1 MGEAVGGRQRLIAGI
16 SAALSVAAGMA
27 VAPLASEIRLPVIAA
42 SVLCAAGIGGYAMVE
57 WWRAG
62 QDEPDRPTLGWA
74 SPSVGD
80 EAVARPELTARLIR
94 LLTEQRPPQ
103 AVVSIR
109 LQGAGGF
116 GKTTLA
122 AQVCQRAD
130 VRARFPGGLA
140 WITVGRGTEGA
151 ALAAKMNSLARL
163 AGQAPPTSSDPEQ
176 AGRELV
182 ERLAKFPPALLVIDD
197 VWTSGQLSPMLCA
210 DAPQCV
216 RLVTTRRPEL
226 LPRVA
231 NPVDVDEM
239 TPAEAEALLCRGI
252 GPPMPVAQK
261 ERLLTLTGRWPLL
274 LALVNGGI
282 RRSMSSRGRNL
293 GLAEAAERII
303 GQLTSSGPAVLD
315 VTIERQR
322 NLAVSAC
329 IEYSLGQLAGDGR
342 NRFLE
347 LGIFPS
353 DASVA
358 TLELLWRR
366 SAGLGRQQTELLC
379 EEMADLSLLRFSGT
393 AEEPAVQ
400 VHDAVRD
407 YARAMLTPAGRVL
420 VNTYLLAA
428 ARALISG
435 RLAPEAGPT
444 PWWTLPGS
452 QSYLRRDLAYHLAQA
467 NLTDEL
473 NWLVTDL
480 RWLVATIDWFDPVV
494 AEANLAYARSKRA
507 QQLSRAIAQS
517 SHLLTPVT
525 PAESLGPILLS
536 RLSHIEELRD
546 DVAAYQRTLRGPLL
560 TPLWPLPDS
569 PDRSLLRVMRGPKRS
584 IWTGDIAP
592 DGSWIATVD
601 QGGVL
606 CIWDIAR
613 HAITLEIRAHDS
625 LTLSCAVSPDGERI
639 ATSCLDGM
647 IRLWDARA
655 GALLWEAPAY
665 TGVAHD
671 CSFSPDGRWLV
682 TAGYDGRIE
691 ESRHGVISEDNQGV
705 IRLWDSRTGRRAG
718 QLSADVDEE
727 HACAFSPDGGWL
739 LSGASDGTA
748 RLWHLA
754 SGTARVL
761 AAGSAQAVTACAF
774 SPDGSLLAT
783 AGEDGVARLWNAA
796 TGECVQMLALHTRG
810 LMACCFSGD
819 GKLLATASEDG
830 TARLW
835 DPATGECVRVL
846 SGHDGWVVWC
856 AFVPHQTWLAT
867 GGQDGSIR
875 LWDHA
880 GDPPQSPQA
889 PISVSSCAVAPGGK
903 WIATGGSDGI
913 LRLWDAGTGRPI
925 DARAGHDG
933 SIGACA
939 IFPDGSAV
947 LTVGVDGTVR
957 IWASA
962 GDRSWPGHAGR
973 INGCAIAP
981 DGRWIATAGSW
992 QTGSAVLRWDPATGS
1007 ALGGPLL
1014 EAGADLR
1021 LIGHKCA
1028 IFPDGRRLLGTGSGG
1043 RAAIWDAQAGTMLSR
1058 LAGHSRDVLDCDVAP
1073 DGGWLA
1079 TGSLDRTVRVWD
1091 ADSGRC
1097 LRVLAGHDSG
1107 AHCAISGNGRWL
1119 ATVSGEFLRI
1129 WDPFDGE
1136 CVATMRVD
1144 GSLYDCCWFPD
1155 KDALCAAGE
1164 RGLYGFAFR
1173 ADEANRRRAPAP
1185 VSAAAGGGDAPMMR
1199 GSDTFPVATSMDQLL
1214 DLIGDPSGS
1223 GSSVPRHSR
1232 RKGRGSRGSGDRRL

>member
-1 MGEAVGGRQRLIAGI
+1 MGEAVGSRQGLIAGI
-16 SAALSVAAGMA
+16 SAALSVAAG
-27 VAPLASEIRLPVIAA
+27 VAAAPVASEIRLPVMAA
-42 SVLCAAGIGGYAMVE
+42 SLLCAAGITSYAMVE
-57 WWRAG
+57 WWRASQG
-62 QDEPDRPTLGWA
+62 EPGRPSLGWA
-74 SPSVGD
+74 APSVGD
-80 EAVARPELTARLIR
+80 EAVARLELTARLIR
-94 LLTEQRPPQ
+94 LLTEQRRPQ
-103 AVVSIR
+103 AVASIR

-140 WITVGRGTEGA
+140 WITVGRDTEGA
-151 ALAAKMNSLARL
+151 ALAAKINGLARL
-163 AGQAPPTSSDPEQ
+163 AAQAPPTSSDPEQ

-182 ERLAKFPPALLVIDD
+182 QRLAKFPPTLLVIDD
-197 VWTSGQLSPMLCA
+197 VWTSAQLSPMLCA

-226 LPRVA
+226 LPRAA
-231 NPVDVDEM
+231 NVVDVDEM
-239 TPAEAEALLCRGI
+239 TPAEAEALLCRSI
-252 GPPMPVAQK
+252 GQPIPVAQK

-282 RRSMSSRGRNL
+282 RRSMSSRGWNL

-303 GQLTSSGPAVLD
+303 GRLTSSGPAVLD
-315 VTIERQR
+315 ITIERQR

-329 IEYSLGQLAGDGR
+329 IEYSLGQLTGDGR

-353 DASVA
+353 DTSVPVA
-358 TLELLWRR
+358 TLELLWQRT
-366 SAGLGRQQTELLC
+366 AGLDGQQTELLC

-393 AEEPAVQ
+393 AYGPAVR

-407 YARAMLTPAGRVL
+407 YARAMLAPAGRVL

-435 RLAPEAGPT
+435 RHASNTAPT

-467 NLTDEL
+467 NLTEEL
-473 NWLVTDL
+473 DWLVTDL
-480 RWLVATIDWFDPVV
+480 RWLVATVDWFDPVV
-494 AEANLAYARSKRA
+494 AEANLAYASSKRA
-507 QQLSRAIAQS
+507 QSLSRALAQS

-525 PAESLGPILLS
+525 PAESLAPILLS
-536 RLSHIEELRD
+536 RLSHIAELRD
-546 DVAAYQRTLRGPLL
+546 DVAAFQRTLRGPLL
-560 TPLWPLPDS
+560 TPLWPLPDA
-569 PDRSLLRVMRGPKRS
+569 PDRSLLRVMRGPKS
-584 IWTGDIAP
+584 WIWTCDIAP

-606 CIWDIAR
+606 RIWDIAR
-613 HAITLEIRAHDS
+613 HAITREIRAHDS
-625 LTLSCAVSPDGERI
+625 LTLSCAVSPDGENI

-647 IRLWDARA
+647 IRLWDARD
-655 GALLWEAPAY
+655 GTLRWEAPAY
-665 TGVAHD
+665 TGMAHD

-682 TAGYDGRIE
+682 TAGYDGHID
-691 ESRHGVISEDNQGV
+691 ESKRGVIREHSQGV
-705 IRLWDSRTGRRAG
+705 IRLWDSRTGRRVS
-718 QLSADVDEE
+718 QLSADVPEE
-727 HACAFSPDGGWL
+727 RTCVFSPDGGWL
-739 LSGASDGTA
+739 LSGASDGTV

-754 SGTARVL
+754 SGTPRVL
-761 AAGSAQAVTACAF
+761 AAGSAKGVTASAF

-783 AGEDGVARLWNAA
+783 AGEDGTARLWSAA
-796 TGECVQMLALHTRG
+796 TGECVQTLTLHTRG
-810 LMACCFSGD
+810 LMACCFSSD

-846 SGHDGWVVWC
+846 SGHDSWVVWC
-856 AFVPHQTWLAT
+856 AFVPNQAWLAT

-880 GDPPQSPQA
+880 SHLPRSPQV
-889 PISVSSCAVAPGGK
+889 PSSVSSCAVAPGGK

-913 LRLWDAGTGRPI
+913 LRLWDAGTGRQI
-925 DARAGHDG
+925 DARTGHDG
-933 SIGACA
+933 WIGECA

-947 LTVGVDGTVR
+947 LTVGLDGIVR

-962 GDRSWPGHAGR
+962 GDRSWRGHAGS

-1007 ALGGPLL
+1007 AFGGPLL
-1014 EAGADLR
+1014 ETGADLR
-1021 LIGHKCA
+1021 LIGDKCA
-1028 IFPDGRRLLGTGSGG
+1028 IFPDGRRLVGTGSGG
-1043 RAAIWDAQAGTMLSR
+1043 RVVIWDAVAGTMLSR
-1058 LAGHSRDVLDCDVAP
+1058 LTGHSENVLDCDVAP
-1073 DGGWLA
+1073 DSGWLA
-1079 TGSLDRTVRVWD
+1079 TGSLDRTVRIWD

-1107 AHCAISGNGRWL
+1107 AHCGISGNGRWL
-1119 ATVSGEFLRI
+1119 ATASGEFLRV
-1129 WDPFDGE
+1129 WDPINGE

-1144 GSLYDCCWFPD
+1144 GSLHDCCWFPD

-1173 ADEANRRRAPAP
+1173 ADEANRRHAPEVFSAAGSRDAP
-1185 VSAAAGGGDAPMMR
+1185 VMR
-1199 GSDTFPVATSMDQLL
+1199 GLDTFPVASSIDQLL
-1214 DLIGDPSGS
+1214 DMVGD
-1223 GSSVPRHSR
+1223 SSVPRRSR
-1232 RKGRGSRGSGDRRL
+1232 RKGRGPGGVRR